1 MFSILPGSPTV
12 LVQTAVVHTLQT
24 GKQYPAKVMTPGS
37 GNSNSVLDAIVHKT
51 GSAIKIKNTQKIP
64 VQSPAI
70 SCIHSTKDF
79 KIEPIHHR
87 MQSHR
92 IFPA

>member
-1 MFSILPGSPTV
+1 MFSILPVPHYPSANSCG
-12 LVQTAVVHTLQT
+12 AYIADR
-24 GKQYPAKVMTPGS
+24 KQYPAKVMTPGS
-37 GNSNSVLDAIVHKT
+37 GNPNSVLAAIAHKT

-79 KIEPIHHR
+79 KIEPIT
-87 MQSHR
+87 
-92 IFPA
+92 P